1 MGDDYEDYITEKP
14 EGFRLVGP
22 EIFLKAKEH
31 KDLLYAL
38 SKGNMTV
45 KEIHETYRLPS
56 GKYTKTLKTVYRHL
70 DALEEYDLIKVA
82 GHRKY
87 KGARSLEK
95 LYCRTA
101 KVFSDDESKKKE
113 WMQTEEGKR
122 YLDALAEILFTSRDR
137 QGDFSELRKLVDQFF
152 LKQQDYSTQLIRNMS
167 TDKFSDIVETMSFD
181 HIKVLLDIV
190 PPIQAILDD
199 EELVEKIRKALG

>member
-1 MGDDYEDYITEKP
+1 MGEEYEDYITEKA
-14 EGFRLVGP
+14 EGFRLVEP

-31 KDLLYAL
+31 KDLLYTL

-45 KEIHETYRLPS
+45 KEIHEIYKLPD

-70 DALEEYDLIKVA
+70 DALEQYDLIKVA

-113 WMQTEEGKR
+113 WMETEDGKR
-122 YLDALAEILFTSRDR
+122 YLDALAEILYTSRDR
-137 QGDFSELRKLVDQFF
+137 KGDYSELRELVDQLF
-152 LKQQDYSTQLIRNMS
+152 LKQQEHSTSLIRNMS
-167 TDKFSDIVETMSFD
+167 TEKFSDIVETLSFD
-181 HIKVLLDIV
+181 YIKVLLDIV
-190 PPIQAILDD
+190 PPIQAMLDD
-199 EELVEKIRKALG
+199 VELVEKMRKALS

>member
-1 MGDDYEDYITEKP
+1 MGDEYEDYITSKP
-14 EGFRLVGP
+14 EGFRLVEP

-45 KEIHETYRLPS
+45 KEIHEIYRLPN

-70 DALEEYDLIKVA
+70 DTMEQYDLIMVA

-87 KGARSLEK
+87 QGARSLEK

-101 KVFSDDESKKKE
+101 KVFTDDSSKKKE
-113 WMQTEEGKR
+113 WLETEEGKQF
-122 YLDALAEILFTSRDR
+122 LDALTEILYLSKDSK
-137 QGDFSELRKLVDQFF
+137 GDKTKLRKLVDEFF
-152 LKQQDYSTQLIRNMS
+152 LKQQEYTTKLIRNMS
-167 TDKFSDIVETMSFD
+167 TDKYSELVDSVGFD
-181 HIKVLLDIV
+181 HIKALLEIV
-190 PPIQAILDD
+190 PPVQAMLNDV
-199 EELVEKIRKALG
+199 ELVEKMREALN